1 LEQPVSVPI
10 TLANIRSLTDKDA
23 QIELLLSG
31 MNDAQR
37 KAVLVEEG
45 PWAVIAGAG
54 SGKTTVLTRRTCMML
69 HRGTPATQLMLV
81 TFTNKGA
88 GEIVE
93 RLQVMVGEEAQHI
106 AAGTF
111 HSLIFRHILKANFEH
126 PYLLSTN
133 LNMAECVILDESEAE
148 TIFNEAIKSLDE
160 PSQELID
167 ELGFAK
173 VIKVEMAAA
182 RARGLTPDMYG
193 REKIGFGD
201 VNEVAYRLTVDVWNH
216 YNALCRAAN
225 GIDFDDIM
233 VTALTLMKKD
243 PTVGQELAQKF
254 RHIML
259 DEYQDTNPVQDA
271 IIEEIAKHHRN
282 LFVVGDDKQAIYGF
296 RGSDNRIIL
305 GFAKRWNA
313 GVIELDFNYR
323 STAPILEAANCVARH
338 MNEKATD
345 GQLQKGKKYTGN
357 PPKVSIVEFKT
368 AQEEAEMLAQAI
380 KRDMSRGV
388 KGKDIAV
395 LYRKRATKTLIEAEL
410 VKQGVDYQIIG
421 DVGFYQRAEVKN
433 SIALLRMTFRP
444 WDHMAILRVL
454 ENTSFG
460 VSSSSAKKAIAKEKI
475 SAHAYLAS
483 LSTKTRG
490 TKGELS
496 AVAQKVAPLQE
507 SMQLIR
513 QLVACNE
520 DPEYIHESV
529 YRLWD
534 YYMGA
539 KLKKA
544 AAKDKGAV
552 DEAAETRM
560 TNVKMLFDRFFA
572 ELGQGRKPEDILD
585 ELSLLIDRKQKTERE
600 LEKMVVLA
608 TLHASKGLEFPH
620 VYLPGMD
627 EDNTPGL
634 GGERQPSYEEVEE
647 ERRLTYVGITRAMSK
662 LGISYAKYKVK
673 FGKPAYTK
681 ASPFVLE
688 LSRGTNNPIFKYP
701 GQALSGPSNSGPS
714 R

>member
-1 LEQPVSVPI
+1 MSLPI
-10 TLANIRSLTDKDA
+10 TLANIRNLTDKEA

-37 KAVLVEEG
+37 KAVLVKEG

-54 SGKTTVLTRRTCMML
+54 SGKTTVLTRRTCLLL
-69 HRGTPATQLMLV
+69 HEGIPATQLMLV

-88 GEIVE
+88 AEIVE

-126 PYLLSTN
+126 PYLLGTN
-133 LNMAECVILDESEAE
+133 LNMAECVILDESEAD
-148 TIFNEAIKSLDE
+148 TIFNEAIKSLD
-160 PSQELID
+160 PQSQELID

-173 VIKVEMAAA
+173 LIKAEMAAA
-182 RARGLTPDMYG
+182 RARGLTPEMYG

-233 VTALTLMKKD
+233 VTALSLMKKD

-259 DEYQDTNPVQDA
+259 DEYQDTNPVQDE
-271 IIEEIAKHHRN
+271 IIVEIAKHHRN

-313 GVIELDFNYR
+313 NVIELDFNYR

-345 GQLQKGKKYTGN
+345 GQLQKGKKYTGT

-395 LYRKRATKTLIEAEL
+395 LYRKRATKVLIEAEL
-410 VKQGVDYQIIG
+410 VKQGVDYQIVG

-433 SIALLRMTFRP
+433 AIALLRMTFRP

-475 SAHAYLAS
+475 SAHAYLTS
-483 LSTKTRG
+483 LATKTRG

-513 QLVACNE
+513 QLVAVKE
-520 DPEYIHESV
+520 DSEYIHQSV
-529 YRLWD
+529 FRLWD
-534 YYMGA
+534 CYMGA

-572 ELGQGRKPEDILD
+572 ELEQGKKPEDILE
-585 ELSLLIDRKQKTERE
+585 ELSMLIDRKQKTERE

-634 GGERQPSYEEVEE
+634 GGERQPGYEEVEE
-647 ERRLTYVGITRAMSK
+647 ERRLTYVGITRAMNK

-701 GQALSGPSNSGPS
+701 GSTMSGPSYSGPS